1 MDQDHMNK
9 EERRLVSE
17 KAAREGDINAIIKQL
32 QDEET
37 PDKVK
42 ARDNNLLMRSFEEQD
57 GHKPMYKYNLDFP
70 GLMKNISYIIKKYK
84 ERNEIS
90 FG

>member
-1 MDQDHMNK
+1 MNK

-32 QDEET
+32 QDGET

-84 ERNEIS
+84 ERNEIT
-90 FG
+90 FR

>member
-84 ERNEIS
+84 ERNEIT
-90 FG
+90 FR

>member
-1 MDQDHMNK
+1 MNK

-84 ERNEIS
+84 ERHEIT
-90 FG
+90 FR

>member
-1 MDQDHMNK
+1 MNK

-84 ERNEIS
+84 ERNEIT
-90 FG
+90 FR

>member
-1 MDQDHMNK
+1 MNK

-37 PDKVK
+37 PDKVQ
-42 ARDNNLLMRSFEEQD
+42 ARDKNLLMRSFEEQD

-84 ERNEIS
+84 ERNEIT
-90 FG
+90 FR

>member
-1 MDQDHMNK
+1 MDK

-84 ERNEIS
+84 ERNEIT
-90 FG
+90 FR

>member
-1 MDQDHMNK
+1 MNK
-9 EERRLVSE
+9 DERRLVSE